1 MQPVPTVDVGARV
14 PETPVRAGLRHRGPA
29 PGLLGPQGH
38 RTSPHIYSDREITDL
53 LQAATGLSP
62 AGGLRPH
69 SYVTLLGLLAC
80 TGLRIAEALAL
91 TCADVDLAGGMLTV
105 RAGKRGLTRLVPL
118 HPTAAAALREL
129 RRPAGATLRSA
140 RRR

>member
-1 MQPVPTVDVGARV
+1 MASVENQRDSVPLVLIGEAPSGRTHLSVSCAQELQQSRRVSTEAGTV
-14 PETPVRAGLRHRGPA
+14 
-29 PGLLGPQGH
+29 Q
-38 RTSPHIYSDREITDL
+38 
-53 LQAATGLSP
+53 LSP

-69 SYVTLLGLLAC
+69 SYVTLWGLLAC

-118 HPTAAAALREL
+118 HPTAAAA
-129 RRPAGATLRSA
+129 
-140 RRR
+140 